1 MSETSRISA
10 SPQDDMDAVAL
21 AGRALAH
28 LRAEGALRTIDGEF
42 AVLLRRRFGADALVA
57 LAGAL
62 AMRAVALG
70 HSGFA
75 LARAEDLLD
84 ALAVR
89 ATLPPIEAWRAA
101 LKASPVVACD
111 SDSGL
116 NRDLNRDLNHDR
128 HDHDIRSDT
137 HAQRQ
142 DRPVLLSFEDG
153 RVSLWRYARYEQ
165 QLADALALRSDS
177 GRVASATDAADDGA
191 ALANIADA
199 LRRLFALD
207 EVAALD
213 EGHALDSQD
222 AGHKG
227 IDRQAFAAWRALHRR
242 LLLITG
248 GPGTGKTTTV
258 ARLLAL
264 QLIDA
269 DLRGAASPRIAL
281 AAPTGRAA
289 VRLGEAIAERVA
301 KDLEDGRIDAGL
313 AARIPRAATTLHRL
327 LGSRPGRVGFRH
339 HADHPLPFDRVVVDE
354 ASMIDLPL
362 MAKLVAAVAPQARLI
377 LLGDPDQL
385 PAVEAGDVL
394 GALCAAAGEG
404 LMLDTRE
411 REQAASLFGVA
422 ADVIEADV
430 IGADVIGADVLATG
444 VVETNDVARID
455 SDPSHALTTPLAGH
469 RVHLLR
475 GWRQAGVHGL
485 QALTE
490 TVRRG
495 DAEAA
500 MTQLQEGHAALR
512 WRHGEL
518 QELAVWLRETVLPD
532 YLALRDAEGP
542 AAALRC
548 ARRVRVLTAL
558 RRGPYGAE
566 FWNAWCAAE
575 LGARETQFHGRLIA
589 ITENSARHGL
599 YNGDLGVLWHD
610 DIRHGHGEGGLV
622 AWFETEG
629 RLRAW
634 RPGQLPAHATAFAT
648 TVHKAQGSE
657 FDAVALLLPDAD
669 SRVLGRE
676 LLYTALT
683 RARRRVLLWAAPTV
697 LRRALER
704 RSLRDSGLSAR
715 LQRLRAASME

>member
-1 MSETSRISA
+1 MSEQSRRSRP
-10 SPQDDMDAVAL
+10 PQDDMDAAAL
-21 AGRALAH
+21 AARVLAH

-62 AMRAVALG
+62 AMRVVALG

-75 LARAEDLLD
+75 LDRVEDMLD

-101 LKASPVVACD
+101 LKASPIVACD
-111 SDSGL
+111 DDRNQDL
-116 NRDLNRDLNHDR
+116 NCHLNHDLNRDR
-128 HDHDIRSDT
+128 HDADIRSDA
-137 HAQRQ
+137 HVELQ
-142 DRPVLLSFEDG
+142 DSPVLLSFEDG
-153 RVSLWRYARYEQ
+153 RVSLRRYARYEQ
-165 QLADALALRSDS
+165 QLADALALRCDM
-177 GRVASATDAADDGA
+177 GRVAAATGA
-191 ALANIADA
+191 AENRTELADIASA

-207 EVAALD
+207 EV
-213 EGHALDSQD
+213 HALGSKE

-227 IDRQAFAAWRALHRR
+227 IDRQAFAAWRALQRR

-301 KDLEDGRIDAGL
+301 KDLEDGRIDADL
-313 AARIPRAATTLHRL
+313 AARIPCTATTLHRL
-327 LGSRPGRVGFRH
+327 LGPRPGRVGFRH

-404 LMLDTRE
+404 LALDEQE
-411 REQAASLFGVA
+411 RVQTAAVFGIA

-430 IGADVIGADVLATG
+430 IEADLIETDAVQTS
-444 VVETNDVARID
+444 VVAASDAARTD
-455 SDPSHALTTPLAGH
+455 SGPLHALATPLAGH

-475 GWRQAGVHGL
+475 GWRQAGAQGL

-490 TVRRG
+490 TVRCG

-500 MTQLQEGHAALR
+500 MRQLQDGHAALQ
-512 WRHGEL
+512 WRHGEPL
-518 QELAVWLRETVLPD
+518 ELAAWLRETVLPD
-532 YLALRDAEGP
+532 YLALRDADDP
-542 AAALRC
+542 ADALQC
-548 ARRVRVLTAL
+548 ARRMRVLTAL

-589 ITENSARHGL
+589 ITENSTRHGL
-599 YNGDLGVLWHD
+599 YNGDLGVLWRD
-610 DIRHGHGEGGLV
+610 VRQGHGEGGLV

-683 RARRRVLLWAAPTV
+683 RARRRILLWAAPPV

-704 RSLRDSGLSAR
+704 RTLRDSGLGAR